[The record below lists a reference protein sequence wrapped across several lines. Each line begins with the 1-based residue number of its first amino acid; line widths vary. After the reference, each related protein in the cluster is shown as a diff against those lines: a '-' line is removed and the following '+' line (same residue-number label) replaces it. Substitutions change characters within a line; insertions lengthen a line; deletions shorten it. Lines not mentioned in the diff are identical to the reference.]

1 MATKATKLETQIDK
15 TLHKQTNDLATRTT
29 RKIGVELMFLGRVRL
44 CFLLVVPVML
54 FLNKKINM

>member
-15 TLHKQTNDLATRTT
+15 TLHKQTNDLATRTH
-29 RKIGVELMFLGRVRL
+29 RKIWVELMFSGRVRL
-44 CFLLVVPVML
+44 SFLLVVPVML